1 MMTRLLL
8 CICSLLLATGCAT
21 RPAALLPPPSADLLS
36 DQRFKPPSEPV
47 GADGLF
53 TLSAPMK
60 AYLHSKQ
67 FKAEVLYHGPERGL
81 VNALYKK
88 GELKIEYD
96 ATLTRTAA
104 QTYAAGMGNCL
115 SLVIMTAA
123 FAREMG
129 LVVNYQNVIVEE
141 QWSRNGDIYFASTHV
156 NLALGS
162 RVRYARSDDP
172 ANRLVIDFIPS
183 ENAAAQHTL
192 PLDENA
198 IIAMYMN
205 NRAAEAMM
213 QGRVDDAY
221 WWARAAI
228 AQQPAFLT
236 AYNTLG
242 VVYQR
247 HGDNAMA
254 ERVFRRALEREPE
267 DRILLRNLLPV
278 LQVQGKLADA
288 AAVSRLL
295 TSIEPTPPFHFFNLG
310 MKAMQ
315 QEKFAEA
322 KKLFAREV
330 RRAPYNHEFHFW
342 LAIAHWRLG
351 DARAAREEMSKAIDT
366 SVTTDS
372 TQKYSA
378 KLAFLRAHAPA
389 ASN

>member
-8 CICSLLLATGCAT
+8 CICALLLASACAT
-21 RPAALLPPPSADLLS
+21 RPAALPPPSADLLS

-53 TLSAPMK
+53 ALSEPMK

-162 RVRYARSDDP
+162 RVRYSRSDDP

-278 LQVQGKLADA
+278 LQVQGKSAEA
-288 AAVSRLL
+288 AVVSRLL

-315 QEKFAEA
+315 LENFAEA

-351 DARAAREEMSKAIDT
+351 DARAAREEMRKAIDT
-366 SVTTDS
+366 SITADS
-372 TQKYSA
+372 TQKYAA